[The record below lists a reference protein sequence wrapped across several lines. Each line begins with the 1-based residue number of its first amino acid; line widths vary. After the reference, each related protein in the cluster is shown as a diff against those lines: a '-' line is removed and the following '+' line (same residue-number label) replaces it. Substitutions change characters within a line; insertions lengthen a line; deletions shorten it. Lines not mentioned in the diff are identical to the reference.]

1 MFIIAYSVP
10 AGTLLAAQPEDDW
23 VAHPMYIS
31 PFDSPTPIGYNV
43 TQIRT
48 AYKLPSSG
56 GAGTTIAVIDAY
68 DTPNILNYF
77 NTFSSQYGL
86 PDNSTGNFI
95 VHKMP
100 GTSTP
105 PPSDIGWQ
113 LETCLDV
120 EWAHAIAP
128 DAKILL
134 VEAVAPTDTALLS
147 AIDYA
152 TSQSGVVAVSM
163 SWGGEEFS
171 DETSYYYESHFNKP
185 GITFFASSGDDGSNV
200 IWPAASAN
208 VVNVGGTTL
217 NLSPDGTVIS
227 ETAWH
232 NSSGGVSN
240 YVAIPSFQTHFG
252 LNYSNRAVPDV
263 SYNADVDSTTG
274 FSVYNGTWRNVG
286 GTSAGAPQWAAI
298 HALGLSATNTNLY
311 NRAKAAYSSYFR
323 DITVGSNFVNS
334 TTTGYDLVTGLGS
347 PLTTNFGTEV
357 TVTPTSGP
365 ANGSVSIN
373 GVGFALS
380 SSVNI
385 SYRNPISSSWIP
397 LFNNLTITSD
407 TFSYPFNAP
416 DLLQNNTAG
425 DSQPQFDKIIFKV
438 VDNNNRSY
446 NTTVPYT
453 EWRRGLTQIGNITA
467 TGLFGNNTDLA
478 TSVFVQNGD
487 VVPVVGDWFNPG
499 NVSLLWD
506 NMTNAGIISTDS
518 NGFFNAIMQVPNT
531 TAGPHVLTI
540 NDGVS
545 NFCINITRLPSTTH
559 DYIDGWHTSDFPIN
573 LTCDYSV
580 NETFYSINSGPIF
593 NVTANGQ
600 PTITTEASNST
611 LEYWSTWNVYGTGNM
626 ELSHVTLTG
635 IKLDKT
641 APTSSITVNSN
652 YVNSGA
658 TVTFDAGGS
667 SDVSGIASYLWDF
680 GDGSVGSGV
689 TTTHTYVNS
698 GTYPAKVTIQDS
710 AGNIATAT
718 VSVTVAPQPTPTPS
732 PSPSPTIKPTPTITS
747 PSPAQTSQSPSPS
760 ATPQVPE
767 LNIQIILILLAA
779 STLMLALI
787 FKRSRK

>member
-1 MFIIAYSVP
+1 M
-10 AGTLLAAQPEDDW
+10 
-23 VAHPMYIS
+23 
-31 PFDSPTPIGYNV
+31 
-43 TQIRT
+43 
-48 AYKLPSSG
+48 
-56 GAGTTIAVIDAY
+56 
-68 DTPNILNYF
+68 
-77 NTFSSQYGL
+77 
-86 PDNSTGNFI
+86 
-95 VHKMP
+95 
-100 GTSTP
+100 
-105 PPSDIGWQ
+105 
-113 LETCLDV
+113 
-120 EWAHAIAP
+120 
-128 DAKILL
+128 
-134 VEAVAPTDTALLS
+134 
-147 AIDYA
+147 
-152 TSQSGVVAVSM
+152 
-163 SWGGEEFS
+163 
-171 DETSYYYESHFNKP
+171 
-185 GITFFASSGDDGSNV
+185 
-200 IWPAASAN
+200 
-208 VVNVGGTTL
+208 
-217 NLSPDGTVIS
+217 IS
-227 ETAWH
+227 ETAWR

-240 YVAIPSFQTHFG
+240 YVAKPSFQTNFG
-252 LNYSNRAVPDV
+252 LNYTNRAVPDV

-718 VSVTVAPQPTPTPS
+718 VSVTVTPQPTLT

-747 PSPAQTSQSPSPS
+747 PSPTQTSQSPSPS